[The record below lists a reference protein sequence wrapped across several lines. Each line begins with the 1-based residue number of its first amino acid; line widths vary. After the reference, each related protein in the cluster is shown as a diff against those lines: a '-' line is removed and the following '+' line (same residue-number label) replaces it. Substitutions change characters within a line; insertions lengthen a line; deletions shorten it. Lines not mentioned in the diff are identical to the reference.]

1 MLYVFH
7 VDTGR
12 MLTFEM
18 SKALEIVRSLKETIE
33 RHHGIPCASIVLLVS
48 GGEVLQD
55 TQRVCN
61 YSAGTDTNPIY
72 MFSKSVLDARN
83 QPAPWPSIETDN
95 DLKAQVDKC
104 LELPATYNTVVTRS
118 LLAQQIC
125 EMAKEEA
132 KTCETLIHEQ
142 HLQQQGWAAVVANME
157 DSVMEFQER
166 VSDFYRRYEE
176 HRQRFTE
183 HMEILSAFDHDLKQL
198 SEIPIL
204 STLMENAASRPFG
217 NFDEAYVDAGNTAN
231 STSSGS
237 VKTTSNSEPA
247 AIAAATATTEA
258 EGTTS
263 SQGEEKAVALAGSGS
278 AEQQQTVSNGISDKD
293 KAKCI
298 SLLDWISASE
308 GQRML
313 KRMAEECT
321 SGLEQFEKHTVGLKQ
336 NIDKAVEASQRGDI
350 KEIKGLEERLCDLD
364 KVMYEARKIVSD
376 QNELAQSFQQ
386 NQNRAN
392 TLGDTSILP
401 DLCASHK
408 SQLIVMLQNHKNLR
422 DIRRRCAKCK
432 EELGNNLFQRL
443 RYIIHVETRVWEI
456 DNSILFYHTSLKR
469 LQKHLGIIEQ
479 IHMAPCMYV
488 SAVTEV
494 VRRRMFSSSFLR
506 WASDL
511 ACRLMTI
518 HNEEVMRRHE
528 FTAQF
533 EGHFLSTL
541 FPGMDDM
548 PPSYAIQ
555 APSIFDSSLPA
566 LNKRD
571 LQELSTF
578 LPELTEKIQL
588 PNIDSVID
596 FFSSRSVEGTNQSKS
611 SGLQEYPP
619 DMGAAEPTAIDG
631 KGDADSATTAQ
642 QPTKEGCESETDTE
656 EFEKVGQSP
665 IDRRRRS
672 RSKVPPV
679 DTCSMATST
688 ERVLQASAE
697 TLTEENLGTTRLE
710 VEKLKTILRTVYQLS
725 QSSISFLREQLSAVR
740 TESAS
745 NRAEFRSKLE
755 AINRAWAAIQE
766 EARNRERETIQQL
779 TVDHELE
786 MNDLRKSIHQKDD
799 EMQSLRS
806 DNSMI
811 KASHI
816 ETVSKYESEK
826 RELNV
831 TVDEMKEV
839 VRKLEQ
845 RLADVEVDRKK
856 AIQEAVEQLEHK
868 HKTEIESLRCRYKL
882 MTSMDR
888 SPSDT
893 SLEKIEKPDMIDIA
907 SHEQLLAQA
916 REDFNREKERAI
928 KTAIE
933 EERQRWES
941 STVTIKPQQRSM
953 ASSPGTPTGSHDIY
967 KRILEEKERQLDEL
981 RDKES
986 VLIRENQRY
995 KETIQSLTD
1004 PELGSNQLNLK
1015 EQLEALER
1023 EKQQLSRELERHQ
1036 NRPSGGV
1043 SIQSCSKGDLVMIVY
1058 NSTYDQYTI
1067 VQNAPVLYFLHAD
1080 SYAAFGLTELVAGQV
1095 PRIIHCMGTVVDK
1108 DYCHARKDGNRY
1120 KVSRGTRF
1128 YRVKVKPVPGGS
1140 GGGSG
1145 GGSSGSLS
1153 ASVSSGTSRSAAADS
1168 DKHSHKKE
1176 KSKMSRSSST
1186 ITEQGLAAAI
1196 NSVVTSTTTTTGT
1209 SPGLLIDSFAQTEQL
1224 GSPLGQMEDSA
1235 IKTSASRDM
1244 IDSGVAEQ
1252 NLQNQQQQQQRI
1264 STYKE
1269 RNISVT
1275 DDEDVGYGG
1284 GAGSASAS
1292 VDESD
1297 SQQQQTRLRYE
1308 SVCEE
1313 EQPEGEE
1320 EREDVVD
1327 QQQQPAPEGGNTTLM
1342 LLRALLLLNDD
1353 E

>member
-157 DSVMEFQER
+157 DSVSEFQER
-166 VSDFYRRYEE
+166 VADFYRRYEE

-237 VKTTSNSEPA
+237 VKTTSNSEPTTA
-247 AIAAATATTEA
+247 AIAAAASTTDA
-258 EGTTS
+258 EGTTP

-278 AEQQQTVSNGISDKD
+278 AEQQQTGSSGISDKD

-619 DMGAAEPTAIDG
+619 DMRTTEPTAIDG

-941 STVTIKPQQRSM
+941 STVTIKPQPQQRSM

-1080 SYAAFGLTELVAGQV
+1080 SYAAFGLAELVAGQV

-1140 GGGSG
+1140 GGSSG
-1145 GGSSGSLS
+1145 GGSSASLS

-1196 NSVVTSTTTTTGT
+1196 NSVVTNTTGT

-1252 NLQNQQQQQQRI
+1252 NLQNQQQQQRI

-1313 EQPEGEE
+1313 EQPEAEE
-1320 EREDVVD
+1320 EQEDVVD

>member
-18 SKALEIVRSLKETIE
+18 SKALENVRSLKETIE
-33 RHHGIPCASIVLLVS
+33 RHHGIPSASIVLLVS

-55 TQRVCN
+55 TNRVCN

-157 DSVMEFQER
+157 DTVVEFQER
-166 VSDFYRRYEE
+166 VTDFYRRYEE
-176 HRQRFTE
+176 HRARYSE
-183 HMEILSAFDHDLKQL
+183 HMEILSAFDNDLKQL

-217 NFDEAYVDAGNTAN
+217 NFDEVYADASNTAN

-237 VKTTSNSEPA
+237 VKTTSNSEQTTA
-247 AIAAATATTEA
+247 AAVTTSTSGAVAATADA
-258 EGTTS
+258 EGATQAS
-263 SQGEEKAVALAGSGS
+263 EEDKAVALAGSGGV
-278 AEQQQTVSNGISDKD
+278 EQQQDGSNMSDKD

-313 KRMAEECT
+313 KRMAEECA
-321 SGLEQFEKHTVGLKQ
+321 SGLEQFEKATVGLKA

-401 DLCASHK
+401 DLCVSHRN
-408 SQLIVMLQNHKNLR
+408 QLIVMLQNHKNLR

-456 DNSILFYHTSLKR
+456 DNSILFYHTCLKR

-571 LQELSTF
+571 LQELSNF

-596 FFSSRSVEGTNQSKS
+596 FFSSRSVEGNNQSKS

-619 DMGAAEPTAIDG
+619 DVGAEGVTASATNG
-631 KGDADSATTAQ
+631 KGDTAQ

-672 RSKVPPV
+672 RVKPV

-710 VEKLKTILRTVYQLS
+710 VEKLKTILRNVYQLS

-740 TESAS
+740 AESAS
-745 NRAEFRSKLE
+745 NLAEFRSKLE
-755 AINRAWAAIQE
+755 AINRAWTDIQE
-766 EARNRERETIQQL
+766 ESRNRERETIQQL

-816 ETVSKYESEK
+816 ETVSKYESET
-826 RELNV
+826 RELNLKV
-831 TVDEMKEV
+831 EELKEV

-845 RLADVEVDRKK
+845 QLADVAVDRKK

-928 KTAIE
+928 KIAIE

-941 STVTIKPQQRSM
+941 STMTIKPQQRSM

-986 VLIRENQRY
+986 VLLRENQRY

-1004 PELGSNQLNLK
+1004 PELGSNQINLK
-1015 EQLEALER
+1015 EQLEASER
-1023 EKQQLSRELERHQ
+1023 ERQQLSKELEKHQ
-1036 NRPSGGV
+1036 NKASGGV
-1043 SIQSCSKGDLVMIVY
+1043 SVQSCSKGDLVMIVY

-1080 SYAAFGLTELVAGQV
+1080 SYAAFNLTELVAGQV

-1128 YRVKVKPVPGGS
+1128 YRVKVKPVPGSS
-1140 GGGSG
+1140 G
-1145 GGSSGSLS
+1145 GSLS
-1153 ASVSSGTSRSAAADS
+1153 VSVSSGTSRSAGGSGGDS

-1176 KSKMSRSSST
+1176 RSKLSELSRSSST
-1186 ITEQGLAAAI
+1186 ITDQSMAAI
-1196 NSVVTSTTTTTGT
+1196 TTTSTSTTTATTTTGT
-1209 SPGLLIDSFAQTEQL
+1209 SPAGLLIDSFAQTEQL
-1224 GSPLGQMEDSA
+1224 VSPLMEDSA
-1235 IKTSASRDM
+1235 IKSSTSRDM
-1244 IDSGVAEQ
+1244 IDSGVVDQ
-1252 NLQNQQQQQQRI
+1252 QNQNQQQRI
-1264 STYKE
+1264 SLYKE

-1297 SQQQQTRLRYE
+1297 SQQHQLQHSRLRYE

-1313 EQPEGEE
+1313 EHPEE
-1320 EREDVVD
+1320 EEDDVVD
-1327 QQQQPAPEGGNTTLM
+1327 QQPAPEGGNTTVNFYL
-1342 LLRALLLLNDD
+1342 
-1353 E
+1353 